1 MSNTEKNMRIKQ
13 TYLETKARR
22 ANQCCK
28 VFSVKIQYNKLNA
41 SQKETLKMM
50 FVEAKWIYNHILNLS
65 KNNDIDIFLLK
76 YTDLNEIKHFDKD
89 KNEINSKLT
98 YLSSQMKQEVLT
110 NIFTSIRSLNK
121 SKKKGNKVGAL
132 KFISEYTSINLKQ
145 ANMSYK
151 IVGKNKI
158 KIQGIKKPIKVNGL
172 KQLNRFGNVYE
183 LANAKLLLKPSGYY
197 IAITVY
203 TDKVINNNRKIKKE
217 RIGID
222 FGCQTSFTLS
232 DGRKINAIVEESERL
247 KKIQKRIARS
257 KKGSNNRWKL
267 RKQLRKAYERDVNKK
282 IDMAYKL
289 CSMLSDYQ
297 VIMQDEQ
304 IRAWKKRHGK
314 KIQHSVLGR
323 VKSILIKKEDTVVL
337 NRFIPTTKLCRNCG
351 YIHKEI
357 KERDREYICPKCGVV
372 YDRDIHAAENMIWIY
387 ENIIGVERTD
397 FKRVDFEE
405 QLRLLFER

>member
-1 MSNTEKNMRIKQ
+1 MSNTEKNMQIKQ

-22 ANQCCK
+22 SNQCCK
-28 VFSVKIQYNKLNA
+28 VFSVKIQSNKLNA
-41 SQKETLKMM
+41 SQKEHLKMM
-50 FVEAKWIYNHILNLS
+50 FVEAKWMYNHILNLS
-65 KNNDIDIFLLK
+65 KNNDNDIFSLK

-89 KNEINSKLT
+89 KNEITSKLV

-121 SKKKGNKVGAL
+121 LKNKGNKVGAL

-145 ANMSYK
+145 TNVSYK
-151 IVGKNKI
+151 IISKNKI
-158 KIQGIKKPIKVNGL
+158 KIQGIKKPLKVNGL
-172 KQLNRFGNVYE
+172 KQLGRFGKHYE

-203 TDKVINNNRKIKKE
+203 TNKLISNKTDKK

-232 DGRKINAIVEESERL
+232 DGRKINTIVEESEHL

-257 KKGSNNRWKL
+257 KKGSSNRWKL
-267 RKQLRKAYERDVNKK
+267 RKQLRKVYEHDMNKK
-282 IDMAYKL
+282 KDMAYKI

-304 IRAWKKRHGK
+304 IQAWKKRHGK
-314 KIQHSVLGR
+314 KIQHSILGR
-323 VKSILIKKEDTVVL
+323 VKSILINKEDTVVL
-337 NRFIPTTKLCRNCG
+337 NRFVPTTKLCRDCG

-357 KERDREYICPKCGVV
+357 KEKDREYICPNCRVV

-397 FKRVDFEE
+397 FKRVDFDE
-405 QLRLLFER
+405 QLRVLFER

>member
-1 MSNTEKNMRIKQ
+1 MSNTEKNMQIKQ

-22 ANQCCK
+22 VNQCCK
-28 VFSVKIQYNKLNA
+28 VFSVKIQSNKLNA
-41 SQKETLKMM
+41 SQKEHLKMM
-50 FVEAKWIYNHILNLS
+50 FVEAKWMYNHILNLS
-65 KNNDIDIFLLK
+65 KNNDIDIFKLK

-89 KNEINSKLT
+89 KNEITSKLV

-110 NIFTSIRSLNK
+110 NILTSIRSLNK
-121 SKKKGNKVGAL
+121 LKNKGNKVGAL

-145 ANMSYK
+145 ANVSYK
-151 IVGKNKI
+151 IIGKNKI
-158 KIQGIKKPIKVNGL
+158 KIQGIKKPLKVNGL
-172 KQLNRFGNVYE
+172 KQLGRFGKDYE

-203 TDKVINNNRKIKKE
+203 TNKVISDKTDKK

-232 DGRKINAIVEESERL
+232 DGRKINTIVEESERL

-267 RKQLRKAYERDVNKK
+267 RKQLRKAYEHDVNKK
-282 IDMAYKL
+282 KDMTYKI

-304 IRAWKKRHGK
+304 IQAWKKRHGK
-314 KIQHSVLGR
+314 KIQHSILGR
-323 VKSILIKKEDTVVL
+323 VKSILINKEDTVVL
-337 NRFIPTTKLCRNCG
+337 NRFVPTTKLCRDCG

-357 KERDREYICPKCGVV
+357 KEKDREYICPNCGVV

-397 FKRVDFEE
+397 FKRVDFDE

>member
-1 MSNTEKNMRIKQ
+1 MSNTEKNMQIKQ
-13 TYLETKARR
+13 TYLETKVRR
-22 ANQCCK
+22 VNQCCK
-28 VFSVKIQYNKLNA
+28 VFSVKIQSNKLND
-41 SQKETLKMM
+41 SQKEHLKMM
-50 FVEAKWIYNHILNLS
+50 FVEAKWMYNHILNLS
-65 KNNDIDIFLLK
+65 KNNDIDAFKLK

-89 KNEINSKLT
+89 KNEITSKLV

-121 SKKKGNKVGAL
+121 LKNKGNKVGAL

-145 ANMSYK
+145 ANVSYK
-151 IVGKNKI
+151 IIGKNKI
-158 KIQGIKKPIKVNGL
+158 KIQGIKKPLKVNGL
-172 KQLNRFGNVYE
+172 KQLGRFGKDYE

-203 TDKVINNNRKIKKE
+203 TNKVISDKTDKK

-247 KKIQKRIARS
+247 KNIQKRIARS

-267 RKQLRKAYERDVNKK
+267 RKQLRKAYEHDVNKK
-282 IDMAYKL
+282 KDMAYKI

-304 IRAWKKRHGK
+304 IQAWKKRHGK
-314 KIQHSVLGR
+314 KIQHSILGR
-323 VKSILIKKEDTVVL
+323 AKSILINKEDTVVL
-337 NRFIPTTKLCRNCG
+337 NRFVPTTKLCRDCG

-357 KERDREYICPKCGVV
+357 KEKDREYICPNCGVV

-397 FKRVDFEE
+397 FKRVDFDK